1 MENNIT
7 VHKSKY
13 MYENFLKL
21 KEGRCTT
28 KCKSQMYV

>member
-1 MENNIT
+1 MENNII
-7 VHKSKY
+7 VHKMNGCTKY
-13 MYENFLKL
+13 FLKL